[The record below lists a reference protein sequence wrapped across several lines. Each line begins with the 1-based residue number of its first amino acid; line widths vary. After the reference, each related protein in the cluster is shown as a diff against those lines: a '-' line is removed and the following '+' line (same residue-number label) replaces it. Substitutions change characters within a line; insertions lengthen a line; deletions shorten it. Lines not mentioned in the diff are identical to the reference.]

1 MSPDLPSTHAGK
13 APVASR
19 NEEIPTMVSKA
30 VSAAIVA
37 VAMLAVAACGGSNQ
51 EQSTLPEPEPVQST
65 DDSEVDSDPQVD
77 TNPTPEPPRDTGPGL
92 AEVIY
97 FEFDSS
103 SLSDTARGQLQQ
115 NAEWLRANSNRRIT
129 IEGHTD
135 EVGTPEYNLALGE
148 RRALTTKQYLVQ
160 LGIDESRIEIVTYG
174 EERPASQD
182 DAENRR
188 SVFVPLN

>member
-1 MSPDLPSTHAGK
+1 
-13 APVASR
+13 
-19 NEEIPTMVSKA
+19 MVCKA
-30 VSAAIVA
+30 VSAAVVA
-37 VAMLAVAACGGSNQ
+37 VAMLAVAACGGSSQ
-51 EQSTLPEPEPVQST
+51 DQSTLPDPEPVQST
-65 DDSEVDSDPQVD
+65 DDSGLDSDTQVD

-103 SLSDTARGQLQQ
+103 SLSDTARSQLQQ
-115 NAEWLRANSNRRIT
+115 NAEWLRADSNRRIT

-182 DAENRR
+182 HAENRR

>member
-1 MSPDLPSTHAGK
+1 
-13 APVASR
+13 
-19 NEEIPTMVSKA
+19 MVSKA

-65 DDSEVDSDPQVD
+65 DDSDVDSDPQVD
-77 TNPTPEPPRDTGPGL
+77 TNPTPQPPRDTGPGL